1 MTVVGCPKVSRF
13 VGEAVPKSLGSKGR
27 AEKRPSHLMLPTVEG
42 MARMQVI
49 GIASEMPSVALVA
62 DPS

>member
-13 VGEAVPKSLGSKGR
+13 VYEAVPKSLGSKGR